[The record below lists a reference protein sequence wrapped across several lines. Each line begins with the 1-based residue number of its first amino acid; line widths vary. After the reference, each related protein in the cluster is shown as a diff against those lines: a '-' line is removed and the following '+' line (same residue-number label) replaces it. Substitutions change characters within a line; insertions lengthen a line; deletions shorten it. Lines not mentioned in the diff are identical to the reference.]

1 MHDEDLL
8 GLWDSGPYDYGL
20 METSWMGF
28 LPDGRG
34 WSAWANFVG
43 GIDVGRFRWHCPE
56 PAVVHLRYESHIAGQ
71 WQDPEDEFRFA
82 TISSRR
88 PGGEVVDAT
97 YTIKP
102 DETLMSP
109 EPFTALHLEKDVY
122 FCSTYGLRRR
132 ELSIEDDPAHLLA
145 PWH

>member
-1 MHDEDLL
+1 
-8 GLWDSGPYDYGL
+8 
-20 METSWMGF
+20 MGF

-34 WSAWANFVG
+34 WSAWANCIG

-56 PAVVHLRYESHIAGQ
+56 TAVLYLRYEWHIAGE
-71 WQDPEDEFRFA
+71 WQDSDDEFRFT
-82 TISSRR
+82 TISSQR
-88 PGGEVVDAT
+88 PADDVVDTT

-109 EPFTALHLEKDVY
+109 EPFTALYLEKYVQ

-132 ELSIEDDPAHLLA
+132 EISPEDDPAHLLA